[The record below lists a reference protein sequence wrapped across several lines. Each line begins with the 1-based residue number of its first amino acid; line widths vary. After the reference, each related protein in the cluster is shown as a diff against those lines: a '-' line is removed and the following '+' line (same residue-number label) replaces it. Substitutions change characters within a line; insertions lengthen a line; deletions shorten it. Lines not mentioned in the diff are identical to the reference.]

1 MPDSDALVLADAQVA
16 ADLRT
21 FVSRARAADDGAVH
35 LSASGTVLAAY
46 VCLMRPRFLG
56 EAVPT
61 ILGMRTMRLA
71 EPAEVELTVPLGS
84 VADRLA
90 RMAGDDVVLPLP
102 PTHVT
107 ESWAGVLPPRGG
119 WARDGELSS
128 ALLEEAARSGAQQIA
143 AAVPA
148 DAGRPVVEGLRSAV
162 WGTPLEGPAVP
173 IGMVPQLPAG
183 AAFAALTLGFLDG
196 QDVPVFS
203 SGRWLRLSTSRGHV
217 LVRSGASL

>member
-1 MPDSDALVLADAQVA
+1 MPEPEALVLADAQVA

-21 FVSRARAADDGAVH
+21 FVSRARAVDDGAIH
-35 LSASGTVLAAY
+35 LGASGSVLAAY

-71 EPAEVELTVPLGS
+71 EPAEVELTVSLGS

-90 RMAGDDVVLPLP
+90 RMAGDDVILSLP
-102 PTHVT
+102 PTRVT
-107 ESWAGVLPPRGG
+107 ESWTGVLPPRSG
-119 WARDGELSS
+119 WAGSGQLSS
-128 ALLEEAARSGAQQIA
+128 VALEAAARRGVQQVA
-143 AAVPA
+143 EAVPA
-148 DAGRPVVEGLRSAV
+148 SAGRPVVEGLRSAV
-162 WGTPLEGPAVP
+162 WGAPLEGPAEVS
-173 IGMVPQLPAG
+173 VPAG
-183 AAFAALTLGFLDG
+183 AAFAALSLGFLDG

-203 SGRWLRLSTSRGHV
+203 SGRWIRLSTSRGHV

>member
-1 MPDSDALVLADAQVA
+1 MPETQALVLADAQVA

-21 FVSRARAADDGAVH
+21 FVGRARAADDGAVH

-61 ILGMRTMRLA
+61 ILGMRTMPLA
-71 EPAEVELTVPLGS
+71 EPAEVELTVSLGS

-102 PTHVT
+102 PMQVA

-119 WARDGELSS
+119 WVRSGQLSS
-128 ALLEEAARSGAQQIA
+128 ALLEEAARRGVQQVA
-143 AAVPA
+143 EAVPQN
-148 DAGRPVVEGLRSAV
+148 AGRPVVEGLRSAV
-162 WGTPLEGPAVP
+162 WGAPLEGPAEVP
-173 IGMVPQLPAG
+173 VPAG
-183 AAFAALTLGFLDG
+183 AAFAALSLGFLDG

>member
-1 MPDSDALVLADAQVA
+1 MPDPDALILADAQVV

-21 FVSRARAADDGAVH
+21 FVGRARAADDGAMH
-35 LSASGTVLAAY
+35 FSASGTVLAAY

-71 EPAEVELTVPLGS
+71 APAEMELTVSLGS

-90 RMAGDDVVLPLP
+90 RMAEDDVVLPLP
-102 PTHVT
+102 PTRVT
-107 ESWAGVLPPRGG
+107 ESWAGVLPPRSG
-119 WARDGELSS
+119 WSRDGELSS
-128 ALLEEAARSGAQQIA
+128 VVLESTARNGAQQIA

-162 WGTPLEGPAVP
+162 WGAPLEEPAAASETLAV
-173 IGMVPQLPAG
+173 PAG
-183 AAFAALTLGFLDG
+183 AAFAALALGFLDG
-196 QDVPVFS
+196 QDVPVFA

>member
-1 MPDSDALVLADAQVA
+1 MPETQALVLADAQVA

-21 FVSRARAADDGAVH
+21 FVGRARAADDGAVH

-61 ILGMRTMRLA
+61 ILGMRTMPLA
-71 EPAEVELTVPLGS
+71 EPAEVELTVSLGS

-102 PTHVT
+102 PMQVA

-119 WARDGELSS
+119 WVRSGQLSS
-128 ALLEEAARSGAQQIA
+128 ALLEEAARRGVQQVA
-143 AAVPA
+143 EAVPQN
-148 DAGRPVVEGLRSAV
+148 AGRPVVEGLRSAV
-162 WGTPLEGPAVP
+162 WGAPLEGLAEVP
-173 IGMVPQLPAG
+173 VPAG
-183 AAFAALTLGFLDG
+183 AAFAALSLGFLDG

>member
-1 MPDSDALVLADAQVA
+1 VPQTQALVLADAQVA

-21 FVSRARAADDGAVH
+21 FIGRARAADDGAVH

-46 VCLMRPRFLG
+46 VCLIRPRSLG

-61 ILGMRTMRLA
+61 ILGMRTMPLA
-71 EPAEVELTVPLGS
+71 EPAEVELTVTLGS

-90 RMAGDDVVLPLP
+90 RMAGGDVVLPLP
-102 PTHVT
+102 PTHVV

-119 WARDGELSS
+119 WARDGELPS
-128 ALLEEAARSGAQQIA
+128 ALLEQAARSGAQQIA

-148 DAGRPVVEGLRSAV
+148 EAGRPVVEGLRSAV
-162 WGTPLEGPAVP
+162 WGAPLEAADAPART
-173 IGMVPQLPAG
+173 VPQVPAG
-183 AAFAALTLGFLDG
+183 AAFAAVTLGFLDG

-203 SGRWLRLSTSRGHV
+203 SGRWLRLSSSRGHV